1 MEKQEQQYEDKMLR
15 ILSTD
20 IEGRMT
26 IYSGLTKIK
35 GISWGFS
42 NALCHVLKLEKTRKM
57 GSLTQKEID
66 SITAFIADPKV
77 PSYMLNREK
86 DFTTGEDQHIVG
98 STLELKKE
106 FDIKRLKGIK
116 SYRGFRHML
125 GLPSRG
131 QRTKSNFRKNRKKG
145 AGIKKKNK
153 K

>member
-77 PSYMLNREK
+77 HSYMLNREK